1 MSRKDTIIIAV
12 LINAGLL
19 IVLFA
24 SALKSTP
31 PGQEIAAAAAIPRTA
46 EPILKKEYPAHSVDE
61 VDQALQ
67 RVNPLSPIAPVAQAP
82 VTYTASVPQLSTSQA
97 VNFTDDLKSFT
108 IPDPSPSYAFSPPVA
123 AAPLEEKK
131 SVEYA
136 EIKVKKGDVLEKIA
150 RQHRTSVDAII
161 AYNQLSSTNLRIGQM
176 LKIPK
181 KNLAG
186 PSSPLQTASTVADL
200 SDGHKYYV
208 VKNGDNPWTIAVKN
222 HMKLEELLK
231 LNNLDQE
238 KARKLKPGDK
248 LLIQ

>member
-24 SALKSTP
+24 SALKSNFSP
-31 PGQEIAAAAAIPRTA
+31 PQEIAASPKPKIA
-46 EPILKKEYPAHSVDE
+46 ESIMKKEYPIHAGDE

-67 RVNPLSPIAPVAQAP
+67 LATASTTTGQQPAPFPLTPQPIAPSAVSFADDIKTFTVPDSAA
-82 VTYTASVPQLSTSQA
+82 TAIFSSPAISTA
-97 VNFTDDLKSFT
+97 
-108 IPDPSPSYAFSPPVA
+108 I
-123 AAPLEEKK
+123 EEKK
-131 SVEYA
+131 NSEYV

-150 RQHRTSVDAII
+150 RNHHTSVDAII
-161 AYNQLSSTNLRIGQM
+161 AYNQLASTNLRIGQT
-176 LKIPK
+176 LKIPNK
-181 KNLAG
+181 KAQ
-186 PSSPLQTASTVADL
+186 SSSSASVVATSTNT
-200 SDGHKYYV
+200 SDGHKYYT

-222 HMKLEELLK
+222 HMKVEELLK
-231 LNNLDQE
+231 INNLDQE

>member
-24 SALKSTP
+24 CALKSNLP
-31 PGQEIAAAAAIPRTA
+31 SPEIAVSPKTKVV
-46 EPILKKEYPAHSVDE
+46 EPALKKEYPITGGDE
-61 VDQALQ
+61 VDQALHQ
-67 RVNPLSPIAPVAQAP
+67 IAAAPQAQMPAFTTSAP
-82 VTYTASVPQLSTSQA
+82 ALPSSSFA
-97 VNFTDDLKSFT
+97 DDLKTFAASQEP
-108 IPDPSPSYAFSPPVA
+108 IAMSAVFSPPA
-123 AAPLEEKK
+123 AQTLADEKK
-131 SVEYA
+131 NSDFT

-150 RQHRTSVDAII
+150 RNHHTTVDAILSF
-161 AYNQLSSTNLRIGQM
+161 NQLSSTSLRIGQT
-176 LKIPK
+176 LKIPSK
-181 KNLAG
+181 KTVQTV
-186 PSSPLQTASTVADL
+186 SSSIPAPLTSTAS
-200 SDGHKYYV
+200 DGRKYYI

-222 HMKLEELLK
+222 HMKVDELLK